1 MMISANCCLTCRKC
15 DGTCFCPGCKSYF
28 CDDDFISHRGMLINK
43 LDGLTVDR
51 NDLQEKINVA
61 ASNLGSG
68 QHITE
73 KIDEWERITTE
84 KVKQV
89 AEMAKKQVLRIINSK
104 QEEITIRF
112 HNLSQELKERRVKKS
127 VVEQDIARLRQEIDQ
142 IKKDLT
148 KLAQTPTIELNM
160 KQNDEIKWDRMI
172 YVEEKSE
179 NVDYHLRQREPTGK
193 YSSRIQTENFKRN
206 LILIEEKMITLL
218 QTIRI
223 SGAVS

>member
-1 MMISANCCLTCRKC
+1 
-15 DGTCFCPGCKSYF
+15 
-28 CDDDFISHRGMLINK
+28 MLINE

-61 ASNLGSG
+61 ASNLGSS
-68 QHITE
+68 QHITA

-84 KVKQV
+84 KVKQA

-127 VVEQDIARLRQEIDQ
+127 VVEQDIVRLRQEIDQ
-142 IKKDLT
+142 INKDLT

-179 NVDYHLRQREPTGK
+179 NIDYQLRQREPTGK
-193 YSSRIQTENFKRN
+193 YSSRIQNENFKRN